1 MTIDQP
7 ADEAI
12 VTHLRELLARH
23 GVRPLLVFL
32 NGLTAFRYSAVFR
45 FDSGTLKTVCFYD
58 REDPRED
65 TVPEIPVTASYCVFV
80 RDRGRVFSL
89 PDSMVEPCVESHPK
103 RGQINA
109 YCGAPL
115 FDAEGNVIGS
125 ICHFN
130 LSPVAIDQRD
140 EKLLE
145 VTAKLLMSHD
155 AAVPQLR

>member
-1 MTIDQP
+1 MTTDQP

-12 VTHLRELLARH
+12 VSHLRELLARH

-45 FDSGTLKTVCFYD
+45 FDSGNLKTVCFYD
-58 REDPRED
+58 RDDPRED
-65 TVPEIPVTASYCVFV
+65 AVPEIPVTASYCVFV

-89 PDSMVEPCVESHPK
+89 PDSLVEPCVASHPK

-115 FDAEGNVIGS
+115 FDADGNVIGS

-130 LSPVAIDQRD
+130 LSPVAIGERD
-140 EKLLE
+140 GKLLE
-145 VTAKLLMSHD
+145 LAAELLMTHHE
-155 AAVPQLR
+155 AVPQLR